1 MEETERDIV
10 VFNDD
15 EGNEIELEV
24 LDYFDYEGS
33 EYAVMFDPNAEIED
47 AEDAEQDIFI
57 FKVVEDGEY
66 EEFLPADE
74 DKLEVLSA
82 IVEARLACDE
92 ESCEGCSGCN
102 GSEPKA
108 D

>member
-1 MEETERDIV
+1 MEETERDVV

-24 LDYFDYEGS
+24 LDYFEHEGV
-33 EYAVMFDPNAEIED
+33 EYAVMFDPNAELED
-47 AEDAEQDIFI
+47 DENAEQDIFI

-74 DKLEVLSA
+74 DMLDVLSE

-92 ESCEGCSGCN
+92 ESCEGCEGC
-102 GSEPKA
+102 GAKQ
-108 D
+108 DD